1 MNRRTESYWEKRSIQ
16 RISAAEKSSIPY
28 IRQVQNIYKNAA
40 KDTIESVRA
49 MYRAYYKNDNT
60 FDMDALNSIAS
71 QGDVKRFLAQ
81 MKAKGLSTYLPDNFK
96 GRMTRLELI
105 NAQIWG
111 EVKKAS
117 VSEKITTT
125 DLYEKVFENSYYQT
139 GFDMAKG
146 LGENIAFSTLD
157 KRTVEKVLNQK
168 FEGEDFSQRIWSNTD
183 KLASQLSEIIAR
195 SIATGAS
202 VERTSRE
209 FRERFGVGI
218 SNATRLVRTETCY
231 FENNAELAAYAEM
244 GIEEFV
250 FVATLDSR
258 TSEIC
263 QSMDGQRFKLS
274 KAMVGENV
282 PPLHPNCRSTI
293 VAYLGKGYEPETRT
307 YRDPRNGR
315 NYSIKNMNYNQ
326 WVDTLTSDS
335 PDAFYSFKNL
345 FVEKET
351 KKTASEL
358 INESV
363 NETGAVF
370 KKYEKDLVY
379 KDVDYHGTPHFSPK
393 TKGIYLD
400 IKNAIVGDAIHMP
413 YETLFHESG
422 HMVDF
427 LSGQLSVNFRSGE
440 LSFYNVI
447 TSEIGAQIKELGVG
461 GFRAKVTNATM
472 GLKMNQKSGLFDI
485 IGGATRNRIKYR
497 VGHPTRYW
505 NSQSVPKEAF
515 ANMFAASLV
524 EDKASYNAMKTVLP
538 KSVSFY
544 NEIVKEMKNAKKS

>member
-1 MNRRTESYWEKRSIQ
+1 MNRRTESYWEKRSIK
-16 RISAAEKSSIPY
+16 RISDAEKRSIPY
-28 IRQVQNIYKNAA
+28 MKQVQSIYKNAA
-40 KDTIESVRA
+40 KDTIENVRA

-117 VSEKITTT
+117 VSEKIVTT

-139 GFDMAKG
+139 GFDMAHG

-250 FVATLDSR
+250 FVATLDER

-263 QSMDGQRFKLS
+263 QSMDGQRFKMS

-293 VAYLGKGYEPETRT
+293 VAYLGKEYEPETRA
-307 YRDPRNGR
+307 YRDP
-315 NYSIKNMNYNQ
+315 
-326 WVDTLTSDS
+326 
-335 PDAFYSFKNL
+335 
-345 FVEKET
+345 
-351 KKTASEL
+351 
-358 INESV
+358 
-363 NETGAVF
+363 ETGRSKTFSGNITYAEW
-370 KKYEKDLVY
+370 KKQFLDAQSFDSGVTYSKSLFSDGVDSALVKKSVKQAERILEGYPKLQESLEKKGGILIKRSAATRY
-379 KDVDYHGTPHFSPK
+379 K
-393 TKGIYLD
+393 
-400 IKNAIVGDAIHMP
+400 
-413 YETLFHESG
+413 
-422 HMVDF
+422 
-427 LSGQLSVNFRSGE
+427 
-440 LSFYNVI
+440 
-447 TSEIGAQIKELGVG
+447 
-461 GFRAKVTNATM
+461 
-472 GLKMNQKSGLFDI
+472 
-485 IGGATRNRIKYR
+485 GATRCD
-497 VGHPTRYW
+497 
-505 NSQSVPKEAF
+505 NSQILLSEHAYSSAKAYRKTLAKEIAAGRKMRVPEKYYDYYTITHEMGHVVENYLLGKKSADRTELNIVRNDIIKIAEQMTNKHRSELLKEMSEYGRSKPQEFFAEAF
-515 ANMFAASLV
+515 V
-524 EDKASYNAMKTVLP
+524 SYKLGGKNVWSRAMREYLKGKDL
-538 KSVSFY
+538 
-544 NEIVKEMKNAKKS
+544 

>member
-1 MNRRTESYWEKRSIQ
+1 MNRRTESYWEKRSIS
-16 RISAAEKSSIPY
+16 RISAAEKRSIPY
-28 IRQVQNIYKNAA
+28 IKQVQRVYRKAA

-49 MYRAYYKNDNT
+49 MYRAYYKNDKT
-60 FDMDALNSIAS
+60 FDMDALNGIAP

-81 MKAKGLSTYLPDNFK
+81 MKAKGLSTYLPDNYK

-117 VSEKITTT
+117 VSEKIATTE
-125 DLYEKVFENSYYQT
+125 LYEKVFENSYYQT

-157 KRTVEKVLNQK
+157 KATVEKVLSQK
-168 FEGEDFSQRIWSNTD
+168 FEGEDFSNRIWNNTD
-183 KLASQLSEIIAR
+183 RLANQLTEIMAKA
-195 SIATGAS
+195 IATGAS

-231 FENNAELAAYAEM
+231 FENSAELTAYAEM

-258 TSEIC
+258 TSDIC
-263 QSMDGQRFKLS
+263 QSMDGQKFKMS

-293 VAYLGKGYEPETRT
+293 VAYLGKEYEPETRT
-307 YRDPRNGR
+307 YRDPRNGK
-315 NYSIKNMNYNQ
+315 NYHIRNMNYNQ
-326 WVDTLTSDS
+326 WIDTLTSDS
-335 PDAFYSFKNL
+335 PEAFFSFKKL

-358 INESV
+358 INDSI

-370 KKYEKDLVY
+370 KEYEKDLVY
-379 KDVDYHGTPHFSPK
+379 KDVDFHGTPNFSPR

-400 IKNAIVGDAIHMP
+400 IKKAISGDAIHMP
-413 YETLFHESG
+413 FETLFHESG
-422 HMVDF
+422 HMIDF
-427 LSGQLSVNFRSGE
+427 LSGQMSVNYRSGE
-440 LSFYNVI
+440 LSFYKVI
-447 TSEIGAQIKELGVG
+447 TSEINSQIKEFGIG
-461 GFRAKVTNATM
+461 RFRAKVTNATM
-472 GLKMNQKSGLFDI
+472 GLEMNQKSGLFDI
-485 IGGATRNRIKYR
+485 IGGATKNKIRYR
-497 VGHPTRYW
+497 VGHPTSYW
-505 NSQSVPKEAF
+505 NSSSVPKETF
-515 ANMFAASLV
+515 ANIFAASLV
-524 EDKASYNAMKTVLP
+524 EDKASYNAIKTILP
-538 KSVSFY
+538 KTVSFY
-544 NEIVKEMKNAKKS
+544 NEIIKEMKNAKKS

>member
-60 FDMDALNSIAS
+60 FDMDALNSVAP

-117 VSEKITTT
+117 VSEKIATT

-250 FVATLDSR
+250 FVATLDER
-258 TSEIC
+258 TSDIC
-263 QSMDGQRFKLS
+263 QSMDGQRFKMS

-293 VAYLGKGYEPETRT
+293 VAYLGKEYEPETRA
-307 YRDPRNGR
+307 YRDPKTGRSRNVEMMNFNEWKAIHEEELSPEGR
-315 NYSIKNMNYNQ
+315 KTDWALVNKSLAQAEKQIRNKKYETLLVYGEDNKVLHAEKGGEHRVMLSNKASRLLNDKTSISHNHP
-326 WVDTLTSDS
+326 SGS
-335 PDAFYSFKNL
+335 SFSAADL
-345 FVEKET
+345 
-351 KKTASEL
+351 KTASAHNLNKVRAVSKHFTFEASAKDKWPKASDIDRVHGRNLNYARSQVKAWKDKTGKKVSEL
-358 INESV
+358 MWGEV
-363 NETGAVF
+363 T
-370 KKYEKDLVY
+370 
-379 KDVDYHGTPHFSPK
+379 
-393 TKGIYLD
+393 
-400 IKNAIVGDAIHMP
+400 DAAMRR
-413 YETLFHESG
+413 TA
-422 HMVDF
+422 D
-427 LSGQLSVNFRSGE
+427 
-440 LSFYNVI
+440 
-447 TSEIGAQIKELGVG
+447 ELGI
-461 GFRAKVTNATM
+461 N
-472 GLKMNQKSGLFDI
+472 
-485 IGGATRNRIKYR
+485 Y
-497 VGHPTRYW
+497 
-505 NSQSVPKEAF
+505 
-515 ANMFAASLV
+515 
-524 EDKASYNAMKTVLP
+524 
-538 KSVSFY
+538 KSVRI
-544 NEIVKEMKNAKKS
+544 NKKKRL